1 MIVVDRQD
9 ITEQL
14 IEQLE
19 TFDNINIIATYTNPY
34 ESIKEIKSKKPDIV
48 FMNIKMSNIN
58 GLAIAKY
65 MKEINPNMNV
75 VFVTTYTEYA
85 VQAFEINV
93 LDYIVYP
100 VEKERLQLTVN
111 RIDNQQGTRHSTN
124 TGIYVCCFGNL
135 VMRQKGEDRPINI
148 RWRTRKTEEL
158 FAYLLLHNN
167 QNVRK
172 DLLVDTIW
180 PYIDWRRGIS
190 QLYSAIYQI
199 RKTLREMKIN
209 IEIKSSD
216 QYYILHLNGIEL
228 DINHWE
234 SLIQNLPPLNEQTV
248 SDHLQVIY
256 DYKGEI
262 FRDLD
267 YIWSGKEK
275 DRLHQTWLY
284 QVNQVTKFLLGA
296 GKYIQV
302 INIYHHMQVVDPL
315 STKSYYMLM
324 QLYAYMNNSS
334 AVKMQYAALK
344 NMLAREFDI
353 EPDDYIKQWYKEWC
367 DNKVVHLESIY

>member
-1 MIVVDRQD
+1 MNVMIVVDRQD

-124 TGIYVCCFGNL
+124 TGIYVCCFGN
-135 VMRQKGEDRPINI
+135 
-148 RWRTRKTEEL
+148 
-158 FAYLLLHNN
+158 
-167 QNVRK
+167 
-172 DLLVDTIW
+172 
-180 PYIDWRRGIS
+180 
-190 QLYSAIYQI
+190 
-199 RKTLREMKIN
+199 
-209 IEIKSSD
+209 
-216 QYYILHLNGIEL
+216 
-228 DINHWE
+228 
-234 SLIQNLPPLNEQTV
+234 
-248 SDHLQVIY
+248 
-256 DYKGEI
+256 
-262 FRDLD
+262 
-267 YIWSGKEK
+267 
-275 DRLHQTWLY
+275 
-284 QVNQVTKFLLGA
+284 
-296 GKYIQV
+296 
-302 INIYHHMQVVDPL
+302 
-315 STKSYYMLM
+315 
-324 QLYAYMNNSS
+324 
-334 AVKMQYAALK
+334 
-344 NMLAREFDI
+344 
-353 EPDDYIKQWYKEWC
+353 
-367 DNKVVHLESIY
+367 